1 MINESKLLDQAN
13 SYFANGNYD
22 KALFIYSQLCSEFPQ
37 NLEYEIY
44 PIFCDI
50 GFEDHEKAQSLFDYF
65 SVSKNE
71 DLENALKYVK
81 DIIKAYD
88 GDIDQMSKIMQD
100 MSIQE
105 QESLEAIKYED
116 FNSLVKSRGS
126 FRVAFEDIMFS
137 TKVAISSKEQ
147 FFDFLEQL
155 IENDFYTTAYK
166 YLDGY
171 NDFFTY
177 DNKIEDYYK
186 ILESKK
192 LDNINQ

>member
-1 MINESKLLDQAN
+1 
-13 SYFANGNYD
+13 
-22 KALFIYSQLCSEFPQ
+22 
-37 NLEYEIY
+37 
-44 PIFCDI
+44 
-50 GFEDHEKAQSLFDYF
+50 
-65 SVSKNE
+65 
-71 DLENALKYVK
+71 
-81 DIIKAYD
+81 
-88 GDIDQMSKIMQD
+88 
-100 MSIQE
+100 
-105 QESLEAIKYED
+105 
-116 FNSLVKSRGS
+116 
-126 FRVAFEDIMFS
+126 MFS

-155 IENDFYTTAYK
+155 IENDFYSTAYK